1 MNGRRR
7 LLIPLFL
14 TVALVAAWPLSA
26 LAASQ
31 PPLGTAANF
40 AVLAGSTIT
49 NTGASA
55 VNGDLGVSPG
65 TAVTGF
71 PPGTLIGVQH
81 LNDAV
86 ALQAQNDL
94 TTAYN
99 NAAGQA
105 SNTDLT
111 GVDLGGR
118 ALGPGTYRFS
128 SSAQLT
134 GTLSL
139 SGAGV
144 YIFQI
149 GSTLT
154 TAAASNV
161 VLTNGATACGVF
173 WQVTSSATFGTATAF
188 QGTVM
193 ALQSITM
200 TTGVSL
206 IGRALARHGAV
217 TLDTNAITVPAA
229 GCAPGGGGGGGNA
242 CSSNGDNNDNV
253 SDDNNRDNETD
264 NNNGKDNTD
273 KATAN
278 ANKHD
283 EGGGGGDD
291 NNNGHGDNDNKHGKC
306 HFGPFK
312 SGSTDS
318 GTCGPDWANDTFNRS
333 FTIRPNP
340 DGTFTVRED
349 FSNGRFT
356 TIAGSS
362 PGACESSTPHGTLV
376 AAGVKGRFHGY
387 LAGTVM
393 AGNFNQNGCDSG
405 GCDSTAGFITHLFGP
420 GAKFSCSTG
429 VGACPF
435 LFTYQAH
442 DQGLKFRHWVN
453 ASVDLGGNRGDIATS

>member
-1 MNGRRR
+1 MHGRRR
-7 LLIPLFL
+7 LLIPLL
-14 TVALVAAWPLSA
+14 LAVALATAWPLSA

-71 PPGTLIGVQH
+71 PPGTLNGAQH

-105 SNTDLT
+105 FNTDLS
-111 GVDLGGR
+111 GADLAGR
-118 ALGPGTYRFS
+118 ILTPGTYHFG

-134 GTLSL
+134 GALTLSG
-139 SGAGV
+139 SGV

-149 GSTLT
+149 GSTLV
-154 TAAASNV
+154 TASGSSV
-161 VLTNGATACGVF
+161 VLTNGATSCAVF
-173 WQVTSSATFGTATAF
+173 WQVGSSATLGTVTSF

-193 ALQSITM
+193 AQASITM
-200 TTGVSL
+200 TTGASL
-206 IGRALARHGAV
+206 TGRALARTGAV
-217 TLDTNAITVPAA
+217 TLDTNAITTPAA
-229 GCAPGGGGGGGNA
+229 GCASGGGGGGGGIVCGNDN
-242 CSSNGDNNDNV
+242 SDNNSDNET
-253 SDDNNRDNETD
+253 DDNNRN
-264 NNNGKDNTD
+264 DNTD

-278 ANKHD
+278 AKQD
-283 EGGGGGDD
+283 EGGGGDD
-291 NNNGHGDNDNKHGKC
+291 NNNHHGDNDNKHGKC

-333 FTIRPNP
+333 FTIHQNP

-376 AAGVKGRFHGY
+376 AAGVKGTFHGY
-387 LAGTVM
+387 LAGTVT
-393 AGNFNQNGCDSG
+393 AGNFNQSGCDSG

-420 GAKFSCSTG
+420 SAKFSCSTG
-429 VGACPF
+429 VGACSF
-435 LFTYQAH
+435 LFTYRAH